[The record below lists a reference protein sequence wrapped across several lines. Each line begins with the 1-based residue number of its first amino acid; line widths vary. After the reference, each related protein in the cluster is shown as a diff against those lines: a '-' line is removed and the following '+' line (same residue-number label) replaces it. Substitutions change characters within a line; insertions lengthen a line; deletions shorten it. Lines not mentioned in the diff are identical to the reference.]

1 MGVWAVI
8 KLSDVSVVYRK
19 GEENEKC
26 ALKNATLQISQGD
39 FVIIVGPNGAG
50 KSTLMKVLLCELAP
64 TVGTYYLNGKSMRG
78 FSVTQVA
85 RWVGR
90 VFQDPNSGIF
100 PDLSILEN
108 LSIASKK
115 GVRWLRFRSCPQKA
129 VSLLSLLGLGL
140 EKNLN
145 TRAGDLSGGQKQALA
160 MIMAIISDPKVLL
173 LDEHTASLDPKSSV
187 KVMELTR
194 QINEQFGITVVMIT
208 HNMPFAEQYG
218 NRKWK
223 IEEGEVYKY
232 EYRPPVCL
240 TRSENPFP
248 LVGDQRRC
256 APKCV

>member
-1 MGVWAVI
+1 VI
-8 KLSDVSVVYRK
+8 ELSHVSVVYRK

-26 ALKNATLQISQGD
+26 ALKNATLRVAEGD

-64 TVGTYYLNGKSMRG
+64 TIGTYTLNGRAMRG

-115 GVRWLRFRSCPQKA
+115 GIRGLRFRSCPQKA
-129 VSLLSLLGLGL
+129 VTLLSRLGLGL
-140 EKNLN
+140 ENTLN
-145 TRAGDLSGGQKQALA
+145 VRAGDLSGGQKQALA
-160 MIMAIISDPKVLL
+160 MVMAIISDPKVLL

-218 NRKWK
+218 NRKWR
-223 IEEGEVYKY
+223 IEEGEVFEY
-232 EYRPPVCL
+232 EYRPPLRRTHLETPVVL
-240 TRSENPFP
+240 LRDQPHYEPK
-248 LVGDQRRC
+248 LV
-256 APKCV
+256 